1 MAESP
6 SGMNEAAI
14 NTEHHVA
21 PRSQVERR
29 SGPVTA
35 MDRWLGR
42 KILELAGDPPISVR
56 LWDDSQIATHTT
68 VLHSL
73 VIADRQALWQLVY
86 DPEFNFGELY
96 STSRV
101 SLEGDLVTF
110 LEAAYQGM
118 NATEKNPLHKFV
130 QMVQHRPRLNTLR
143 GSRENIHHHYNI
155 GNPFYELWL
164 DREAMQYTCAYFP
177 NPAMTIE
184 QAQAAKLHH
193 VARKLQLKPGQT
205 VVEAGCGWGGLAR
218 FFAKHYGV
226 KVKAYNISHQ
236 QVIYAQDKAKQQGLS
251 DLVEYVE
258 DDYRN
263 ITGTYDV
270 FVSVGM
276 LEHVGTPQYEVMGD
290 VVRRSLRN
298 NGFGLIHSIG
308 RNRPGLMNAWI
319 EKRIFPGAYPPS
331 LKEMMDIFEPNG
343 LSVLDVENIRLHYAR
358 TLEHWLAR
366 FNQHEVTIRDMFD
379 ENFVRA
385 WRLYLA
391 GSIAAFTTGE
401 LQLFQVVFSPESNND
416 LPWSRSYMYP
426 ADVYGGD
433 VTK

>member
-1 MAESP
+1 MAESQ
-6 SGMNEAAI
+6 SGLSESAI
-14 NTEHHVA
+14 NTDHQVA
-21 PRSQVERR
+21 PREQRMRS

-35 MDRWLGR
+35 MDRWLAR
-42 KILELAGDPPISVR
+42 KILELAGDPPINVQ
-56 LWDDSQIATHTT
+56 LWDDSEVSTHDS
-68 VLHSL
+68 VLHKL
-73 VIADRQALWQLVY
+73 VITDRQALWQLVY

-96 STSRV
+96 SSSRV

-118 NATEKNPLHKFV
+118 NAAEKSPLHKFV
-130 QMVQHRPRLNTLR
+130 QLVQHRPRLNTLR

-164 DREAMQYTCAYFP
+164 DREVTQYTCAYFP
-177 NPAMTIE
+177 DPTMTIE
-184 QAQAAKLHH
+184 QAQIAKLHH
-193 VARKLQLKPGQT
+193 IARKLQLKPGQT
-205 VVEAGCGWGGLAR
+205 VVR
-218 FFAKHYGV
+218 FFARHYGV

-236 QVIYAQDKAKQQGLS
+236 QVLFARARAEQEGLA
-251 DLVEYVE
+251 DQVEFVE

-263 ITGTYDV
+263 ISGDYDV

-276 LEHVGTPQYEVMGD
+276 LEHVGRQQYEVLGE
-290 VVRRSLRN
+290 VIKRCLRP
-298 NGFGLIHSIG
+298 NGFGLVHSIG
-308 RNRPGLMNAWI
+308 RNRPGMMNAWI

-343 LSVLDVENIRLHYAR
+343 LSVLDAENIRLHYAK

-366 FNQHEVTIRDMFD
+366 FNQNEETIRDMFD
-379 ENFVRA
+379 ANFVRA

-401 LQLFQVVFSPESNND
+401 LQLFQVLFSPEMNND
-416 LPWSRSYMYP
+416 LPWSRAYMYEEGY
-426 ADVYGGD
+426 DL
-433 VTK
+433 

>member
-1 MAESP
+1 MAESQ
-6 SGMNEAAI
+6 SGLGESAI
-14 NTEHHVA
+14 NNDHQVA
-21 PRSQVERR
+21 PRDQAERR

-35 MDRWLGR
+35 MDRWLAR
-42 KILELAGDPPISVR
+42 KILELAGDPPINVQ
-56 LWDDSQIATHTT
+56 LWDGSEVSTHDT
-68 VLHSL
+68 VLHRL
-73 VIADRQALWQLVY
+73 VVADRQALWQLVY
-86 DPEFNFGELY
+86 DPEYNFGELY
-96 STSRV
+96 ATNRV
-101 SLEGDLVTF
+101 MLEGDLVTF
-110 LEAAYQGM
+110 LEAAYKGISV
-118 NATEKNPLHKFV
+118 TERNPLHKFIQV
-130 QMVQHRPRLNTLR
+130 VQHRPRLNTMR

-164 DREAMQYTCAYFP
+164 DREAMQYTCAYFA

-226 KVKAYNISHQ
+226 KVRAYNISHQ
-236 QVIYAQDKAKQQGLS
+236 QVIYARDKAKAVGLA
-251 DLVEYVE
+251 DQVEYVE

-263 ITGTYDV
+263 IQGTYDV

-276 LEHVGTPQYEVMGD
+276 LEHVGRPQYSVMGD
-290 VVRRSLRN
+290 VIKRCLRG
-298 NGFGLIHSIG
+298 NGIGLVHSIG
-308 RNRPGLMNAWI
+308 RNRPGLMNSWI

-343 LSVLDVENIRLHYAR
+343 LSVLDVENIRLHYAK

-366 FNQHEVTIRDMFD
+366 FNQHEETIRGMFD
-379 ENFVRA
+379 DNFIRA

-401 LQLFQVVFSPESNND
+401 LQLFQAVFSPETNNEI
-416 LPWSRSYMYP
+416 PWTRAHLYP
-426 ADVYGGD
+426 QGHDA
-433 VTK
+433 

>member
-1 MAESP
+1 MAESQTELGE
-6 SGMNEAAI
+6 SAI
-14 NTEHHVA
+14 NTDHGVA
-21 PRSQVERR
+21 PREQHERR
-29 SGPVTA
+29 SGPVSA
-35 MDRWLGR
+35 MDRWLAR
-42 KILELAGDPPISVR
+42 KLLEQAGDPPINVQ
-56 LWDDSQIATHTT
+56 LWDGSEVSTHDS
-68 VLHSL
+68 VLHKL
-73 VIADRQALWQLVY
+73 VVTDRQALWQLMY

-96 STSRV
+96 ASSRV

-110 LEAAYQGM
+110 LEAAYQGIS
-118 NATEKNPLHKFV
+118 ATDKNPLYKFV
-130 QMVQHRPRLNTLR
+130 QLVQHRPRLNTLR

-164 DREAMQYTCAYFP
+164 DHEVMQYTCAYFP

-184 QAQAAKLHH
+184 QAQMAKLHH

-226 KVKAYNISHQ
+226 KVKAYNISQQ
-236 QVIYAQDKAKQQGLS
+236 QVIFARDKAKQQGLS
-251 DLVEYVE
+251 DQVEYVE

-263 ITGTYDV
+263 ISGEYDV

-276 LEHVGTPQYEVMGD
+276 LEHVGRQQYAELGEVIK
-290 VVRRSLRN
+290 RCLRP
-298 NGFGLIHSIG
+298 NGFGLVHSIG

-331 LKEMMDIFEPNG
+331 LKEMMDIFEPNS
-343 LSVLDVENIRLHYAR
+343 LSVLDVENIRLHYAK

-366 FNQHEVTIRDMFD
+366 FNQHEDTITKMFD
-379 ENFVRA
+379 ANFVRA

-401 LQLFQVVFSPESNND
+401 LQLFQVLFSPELNNE
-416 LPWSRSYMYP
+416 LPWSRAHIYEGSD
-426 ADVYGGD
+426 A
-433 VTK
+433 

>member
-1 MAESP
+1 MAESQP
-6 SGMNEAAI
+6 SLGESAI
-14 NTEHHVA
+14 NREHQVA
-21 PRSQVERR
+21 PRELVERR

-35 MDRWLGR
+35 MDRWLSR
-42 KILELAGDPPISVR
+42 KILEMAGDPPINVR
-56 LWDDSQIATHTT
+56 LWDGNEISTHET
-68 VLHSL
+68 VLHRL
-73 VIADRQALWQLVY
+73 VVADRQALWQLVY

-96 STSRV
+96 ATNRV

-110 LEAAYQGM
+110 LEAAYQGISG
-118 NATEKNPLHKFV
+118 TDKSPLHKFIQV
-130 QMVQHRPRLNTLR
+130 VQHRPRLNTLR

-177 NPAMTIE
+177 EPSMTIE
-184 QAQAAKLHH
+184 QAQVAKLHH

-236 QVIYAQDKAKQQGLS
+236 QVIFAREKAEEQGLS

-263 ITGTYDV
+263 IVGTYDV

-276 LEHVGTPQYEVMGD
+276 LEHVGRQQYTVLGD
-290 VVRRSLRN
+290 VIKRSLRP
-298 NGFGLIHSIG
+298 NGFGLVHSIG
-308 RNRPGLMNAWI
+308 RNRPGLMNSWI

-331 LKEMMDIFEPNG
+331 LKEMMDIFEPNN
-343 LSVLDVENIRLHYAR
+343 LSVLDVENIRLHYAK
-358 TLEHWLAR
+358 TLEHWLMR
-366 FNQHEVTIRDMFD
+366 FAENEDTIRGMFD
-379 ENFVRA
+379 DNFVRA

-401 LQLFQVVFSPESNND
+401 LQLFQVLISPDMNNE
-416 LPWSRSYMYP
+416 LPWSREYMYP
-426 ADVYGGD
+426 QGQHP
-433 VTK
+433 